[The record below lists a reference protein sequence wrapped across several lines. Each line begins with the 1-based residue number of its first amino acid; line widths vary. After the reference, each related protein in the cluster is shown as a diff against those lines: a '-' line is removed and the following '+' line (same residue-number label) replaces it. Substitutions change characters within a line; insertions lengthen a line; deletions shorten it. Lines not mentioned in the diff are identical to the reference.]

1 METVEVHTAINRGAG
16 DRVLLREDRHSQ
28 SGAGRG
34 PSPKGHDGS
43 GVMVLGSGCKRR
55 HCHVERRGALLV
67 SLDRWRSFY
76 ARKSG
81 MATAAELHE
90 NDPNL

>member
-1 METVEVHTAINRGAG
+1 MHKKSLSFLSQCYLDKAPVETMRIVEVRTAINRGAG

-43 GVMVLGSGCKRR
+43 GVMVLGSRCKRR

-67 SLDRWRSFY
+67 SLDR
-76 ARKSG
+76 
-81 MATAAELHE
+81 
-90 NDPNL
+90 

>member
-28 SGAGRG
+28 SAAGRG

-43 GVMVLGSGCKRR
+43 DVMALGSGCKRR

-67 SLDRWRSFY
+67 SLDR
-76 ARKSG
+76 
-81 MATAAELHE
+81 
-90 NDPNL
+90 

>member
-1 METVEVHTAINRGAG
+1 MRTVEVHTAINRGAG

-43 GVMVLGSGCKRR
+43 GVMVLGSRCKRR

-67 SLDRWRSFY
+67 I
-76 ARKSG
+76 
-81 MATAAELHE
+81 
-90 NDPNL
+90 NLTSSAFFHAQRRRLAGVIRNSVKIF